1 MIVWVLY
8 DIRNDRARTK
18 AARVCKQAGLTRVQL
33 SVFLGKTDRNGKDT
47 LELELGELIDHAVDK
62 VYLFTM
68 NKDQLRHSSLL
79 GQAFDR
85 KLVTDEVRGLFF

>member
-8 DIRNDRARTK
+8 DISNDRARTK
-18 AARVCKQAGLTRVQL
+18 AAKVCKLAGLTRVQL
-33 SVFLGKTDRNGKDT
+33 SVFLGTTDKDRKDT
-47 LELELGELIDHAVDK
+47 LELQLEGLIDENLDK

-68 NKDQLRHSSLL
+68 NRDQLRHSRLL

-85 KLVTDEVRGLFF
+85 RLINNEIRALFF